1 MKTLT
6 RKISRTAITMAL
18 VILAFI
24 AIFRAWVYYTE
35 SPWTRDARF
44 SADVVAIAP
53 DVAGLITAVNV
64 HDNQLVKK
72 DQVLFTI
79 DQPRYQKALE
89 EAEADVAYYQAL
101 AAEKR
106 REAGRRNQLG
116 VQAMS
121 REEIDQSNNVLQT
134 VLHQLAKA
142 QATRDLAK
150 LDLERT
156 VIRAPSDGWV
166 TNLNVYAGEF
176 ITRGSTAVALVKQ
189 NSFYVLAYMEETK
202 LEGVRPGYR
211 AEITPLGS
219 NRVFKGTVDSVAAG
233 VTNSSSSNDAKG
245 MATVDSNLEWVRLAQ
260 RVPVRIHLDEQQG
273 NLWPAGTTA
282 TVVIT
287 GEKDRDASQDSFFR
301 KIAHRLREFGYHRD
315 VYRLFRG
322 ADHYYFDDPHPA
334 ADADGVLYL
343 GGFLHLDLVS
353 GESGE
358 LLRLGTG
365 GLYRADYCHHYPK
378 RTAARP
384 AVCG

>member
-6 RKISRTAITMAL
+6 RKISRTAITLAL

-53 DVAGLITAVNV
+53 DVAGLITSVDV

-101 AAEKR
+101 VNEKR

-116 VQAMS
+116 IQAMS
-121 REEIDQSNNVLQT
+121 REEIDQANNVLQT

-142 QATRDLAK
+142 EATRDLAK
-150 LDLERT
+150 LDLQRT
-156 VIRAPSDGWV
+156 VIRAPADGWV
-166 TNLNVYAGEF
+166 TNLNVYTGEF

-189 NSFYVLAYMEETK
+189 NSFYVQAYMEETK
-202 LEGVRPGYR
+202 LEGVRPGFR
-211 AEITPLGS
+211 VEITPLGS
-219 NRVFKGTVDSVAAG
+219 NNVLHGTVDSVSAG
-233 VTNSSSSNDAKG
+233 VTNASSTRDDKG

-260 RVPVRIHLDEQQG
+260 RVPVRIRLDKQPG
-273 NLWPAGTTA
+273 NLYPSGTTA
-282 TVVIT
+282 TVVVT
-287 GEKDRDASQDSFFR
+287 GERDRDRSHESAFN
-301 KIAHRLREFGYHRD
+301 KLMHRLREFG
-315 VYRLFRG
+315 
-322 ADHYYFDDPHPA
+322 
-334 ADADGVLYL
+334 
-343 GGFLHLDLVS
+343 
-353 GESGE
+353 
-358 LLRLGTG
+358 
-365 GLYRADYCHHYPK
+365 
-378 RTAARP
+378 
-384 AVCG
+384 

>member
-72 DQVLFTI
+72 EQVLFTI

-89 EAEADVAYYQAL
+89 ESEADVAYYQAL

-156 VIRAPSDGWV
+156 VIRAPADGWV

-211 AEITPLGS
+211 AEVTPLGS

-287 GEKDRDASQDSFFR
+287 GEKDRDASQDSLFR
-301 KIAHRLREFGYHRD
+301 KIAHRLREFG
-315 VYRLFRG
+315 
-322 ADHYYFDDPHPA
+322 
-334 ADADGVLYL
+334 
-343 GGFLHLDLVS
+343 
-353 GESGE
+353 
-358 LLRLGTG
+358 
-365 GLYRADYCHHYPK
+365 
-378 RTAARP
+378 
-384 AVCG
+384 

>member
-6 RKISRTAITMAL
+6 RNLSRTAITLVL

-64 HDNQLVKK
+64 RDNQLVKQN
-72 DQVLFTI
+72 QVLFTI
-79 DQPRYQKALE
+79 DQPRYEKALE
-89 EAEADVAYYQAL
+89 EADADVSYYQAL
-101 AAEKR
+101 ASEKR

-121 REEIDQSNNVLQT
+121 REEIDQANNVLQT
-134 VLHQLAKA
+134 VLHQLAKS

-156 VIRAPSDGWV
+156 VIRAPADGWV

-189 NSFYVLAYMEETK
+189 NSFYVQAYLEETK

-219 NRVFKGTVDSVAAG
+219 NHVLKGTVDSVAAG
-233 VTNSSSSNDAKG
+233 VTNASSSSDSKG
-245 MATVDSNLEWVRLAQ
+245 MATIDSNLEWVRLAQ

-282 TVVIT
+282 TVVVT
-287 GEKDRDASQDSFFR
+287 GKNDRDESHDSFFR
-301 KIAHRLREFGYHRD
+301 KLAHRLREMG
-315 VYRLFRG
+315 
-322 ADHYYFDDPHPA
+322 
-334 ADADGVLYL
+334 
-343 GGFLHLDLVS
+343 
-353 GESGE
+353 
-358 LLRLGTG
+358 
-365 GLYRADYCHHYPK
+365 
-378 RTAARP
+378 
-384 AVCG
+384 